1 MVIIKN
7 RTARVQISCFH
18 KALNLCRHFLH
29 CCVLCLFS
37 FGTLRVFHNIVAIVF
52 PAVGLYTWGRLPRVV
67 KSKLGFFLFSADCVL
82 YAQNS
87 PEFSYNIH
95 NIHFFSR
102 WTFRTKISEVS
113 HSICKEKMKK
123 NNQSNA
129 LINDVRRET
138 YSTCTPYILL
148 ILHTNYH
155 WSRLTKLIDV
165 QVTAAFPA
173 VVICPAIRVVT
184 AIIHQHF
191 GLNTK

>member
-67 KSKLGFFLFSADCVL
+67 KSKLGGFYFRLTVCFMHRTVRSFHIISITSIFSIGGRFGPKYPRFLILSA
-82 YAQNS
+82 
-87 PEFSYNIH
+87 
-95 NIHFFSR
+95 
-102 WTFRTKISEVS
+102 KKKK
-113 HSICKEKMKK
+113 KE

-173 VVICPAIRVVT
+173 VVVCPAIRVVT